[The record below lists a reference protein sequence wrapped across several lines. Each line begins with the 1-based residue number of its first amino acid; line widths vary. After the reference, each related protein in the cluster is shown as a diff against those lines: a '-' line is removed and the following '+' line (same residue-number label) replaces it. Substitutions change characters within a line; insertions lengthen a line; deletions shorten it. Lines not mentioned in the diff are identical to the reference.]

1 MGNLSTFGTF
11 TMARLGIYAS
21 QYALNV
27 TGNNISNI
35 NTEGY
40 TRQNLDQ
47 TSMNYG
53 AADRY
58 QTKYDIRANGGV
70 LATGVNQ
77 LRDQYLDIRYRNEMT
92 KVGEM
97 DAKLD
102 GLNQLADIF
111 DEVNKGE
118 DQAGV
123 LEARFNELIQAIETQ
138 HQDQNTNQDDIDKI
152 VRSAAEALT
161 IQFNDY
167 AKQLQTLRENKTAEF
182 KDQLNMV
189 NTTLTKIRDLNASI
203 RKSEVFGGSALT
215 QRDERNLLID
225 QLSEKI
231 GINVI
236 YETEKLGDGVEV
248 EKLKISTSGDP
259 ERVLVDGIYAA
270 ELSIAKTTKA
280 YDANGDE
287 VAAASGSAVRWETSE
302 SSNFNLNVSELADAK
317 GNLDPADPN
326 MTKRIFTVQSLGEN
340 ASDWNKVK
348 DQVVRLAFD
357 NSGGTTAAEK
367 AAAYEKALNEQY
379 GYDSSSTNTPRFHVS
394 NEELTAEEKAAGL
407 YIVHFHPDG
416 DENVYNFANIE
427 DETVTQLNDTEL
439 SGGLQAMRELL
450 TESGEYS
457 DAAMLSR
464 DDLAYD
470 ADAGTKRGIPY
481 YQAALDT
488 LARKFAEV
496 MNEANTLPDK
506 VVYRTN
512 DAGLFVDKE
521 GHLIE
526 YVPDG
531 DGNMVQDRSK
541 FVLKDEYSYYDG
553 GALFS
558 NSGNSDDT
566 EGITAANLSISHSWA
581 HGSIH
586 VLQSTEENAPS
597 RANDNLAHIIAT
609 LTKDH
614 EFVYG
619 SSVSGVSSF
628 KGTFQEM
635 LTDTI
640 AGTLAKD
647 QNITDT
653 MRDNYNTTADEL
665 YVDRDAIMGV
675 DLNDEAMNMM
685 QFQKAYSAACRL
697 MTTYDGMLEKLINGT
712 AV

>member
-35 NTEGY
+35 NTDGY
-40 TRQNLDQ
+40 SRQSLDQ

-58 QTKYDIRANGGV
+58 QSKYDVRANGGV

-123 LEARFNELIQAIETQ
+123 LEARFNELIQVIETQ

-152 VRSAAEALT
+152 VRSAAEALA

-167 AKQLQTLRENKTAEF
+167 AKQLETLTENKIAEF
-182 KDQLNMV
+182 RDELDAT
-189 NTTLTKIRDLNASI
+189 NTILTKIRDLNASI

-225 QLSEKI
+225 ELSEKI
-231 GINVI
+231 GINVL
-236 YETEKLGDGVEV
+236 YETENLGDGVEV

-270 ELSIAKTTKA
+270 QLSIAKTTKG

-287 VAAASGSAVRWETSE
+287 VPPKDATVARWETVE
-302 SSNFNLNVSELADAK
+302 NENFNLNISELEDAK

-326 MTKRIFTVQSLGEN
+326 MTKQVFSVQSLGDD
-340 ASDWNKVK
+340 ASDWDKVK
-348 DQVVRLAFD
+348 NVVKRLTFD
-357 NSGGTTAAEK
+357 NSGGTTAAQK
-367 AAAYEKALNEQY
+367 AEAYEKALNEQY
-379 GYDSSSTNTPRFHVS
+379 GFTTSGTGGPRFHVS
-394 NEELTAEEKAAGL
+394 DTEMTDGEKAAGM
-407 YIVHFHPDG
+407 YVVHFHMGPSG
-416 DENVYNFANIE
+416 TEYNFVNID
-427 DETVTQLNDTEL
+427 DERVTQLNDTEL

-450 TESGEYS
+450 TEAGEYS
-457 DAAMLSR
+457 TAATLSR

-470 ADAGTKRGIPY
+470 ADAATKRGIPY
-481 YQAALDT
+481 YKAALDT

-496 MNEANTLPDK
+496 MNEANTLPDE

-512 DAGLFVDKE
+512 KAGKFVDE
-521 GHLIE
+521 TGAVLA
-526 YVPDG
+526 D
-531 DGNMVQDRSK
+531 QTDRSTY
-541 FVLKDEYSYYDG
+541 VLREEYSYYDG

-558 NSGNSDDT
+558 NSGNTDDT

-581 HGSIH
+581 HGSVH
-586 VLQSTEENAPS
+586 VLQSTQENATS

-614 EFVYG
+614 DFVYG
-619 SSVSGVSSF
+619 SNTTGVTSF

-697 MTTYDGMLEKLINGT
+697 MTTYDGMLDKLINGT